1 MAGWTDDG
9 GVDSIVVRVVEAL
22 ARAEGVRAA
31 DLDWRLQNDL
41 DPDALARLAD
51 HDGGPWQ
58 LHFRTHGHTVCV
70 DSGGTVEVDA
80 ESVTR
85 SADGDG

>member
-1 MAGWTDDG
+1 MGGRKGDS

-58 LHFRTHGHTVCV
+58 LHFRARGHDIRL
-70 DSGGTVEVDA
+70 DSGGTVEVDPG
-80 ESVTR
+80 SVPEG
-85 SADGDG
+85 ADGDG